1 MSDIGSGI
9 VGTFNQAN
17 LATRRAEAENSRTR
31 KSEQQRTSEARRR
44 YVTAQEEVEA
54 AQTLRGQ
61 RVEPDKEETS
71 GREARDQWESH
82 DRLSGRQES
91 ASAEQQISQAADE
104 AAHEGNDGAES
115 GQLIDVEA

>member
-31 KSEQQRTSEARRR
+31 KGEQQRTSEARRR
-44 YVTAQEEVEA
+44 YVAAQEEVEA
-54 AQTLRGQ
+54 AQTLRGR

-71 GREARDQWESH
+71 GREARDQYESH
-82 DRLSGRQES
+82 GQLTGRQKS
-91 ASAEQQISQAADE
+91 ALAEQHTSQTGDE
-104 AAHEGNDGAES
+104 AAGDGGDGAES
-115 GQLIDVEA
+115 GQLIDIEA